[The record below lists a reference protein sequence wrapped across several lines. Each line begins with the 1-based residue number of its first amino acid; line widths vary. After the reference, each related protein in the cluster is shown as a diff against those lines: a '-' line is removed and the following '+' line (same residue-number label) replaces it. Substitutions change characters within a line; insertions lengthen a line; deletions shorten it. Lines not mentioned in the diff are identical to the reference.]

1 MVIFIYIILFTRRI
15 LPCIL
20 KKERFETNAYFS
32 SVAVPTTKSEA
43 RMLQNLK
50 YGIISDKAELCNW
63 HPEWLGEDLAIWYA
77 NQLGYSNVSF
87 FDTEEYMEYDDQ
99 DGDTYKITA
108 TPSNL
113 ECIIAGYRMIG
124 RHRKVAMILKKI
136 KQLGIEHTVFNM
148 KPGRQA

>member
-1 MVIFIYIILFTRRI
+1 MKFKNGIAI
-15 LPCIL
+15 
-20 KKERFETNAYFS
+20 
-32 SVAVPTTKSEA
+32 PTTKFEKV
-43 RMLQNLK
+43 MLQKLK
-50 YGIISDKAELCNW
+50 YGIISNKAELCNW
-63 HPEWLGEDLAIWYA
+63 HPELLGEDLAIWYV

-124 RHRKVAMILKKI
+124 RHRKVAQILKKI
-136 KQLGIEHTVFNM
+136 KQLGIEYDV
-148 KPGRQA
+148 RI

>member
-1 MVIFIYIILFTRRI
+1 MYI
-15 LPCIL
+15 

-32 SVAVPTTKSEA
+32 SVAVPTTKLEA

-63 HPEWLGEDLAIWYA
+63 HPEWLGEKLAVWYA
-77 NQLGYSNVSF
+77 NALGYSNVDF
-87 FDTEEYMEYDDQ
+87 INNEEYMEVTNDPEY
-99 DGDTYKITA
+99 GNFKITA

-124 RHRKVAMILKKI
+124 RYRKVAMILKKI
-136 KQLGIEHTVFNM
+136 KQLGIEDQVSNM
-148 KPGRQA
+148 TPGRQA